1 MPSDRQL
8 SLWKFFVI
16 SGNPLILRAKF
27 EIKQF
32 FISEQNSTNMKK
44 LMIISAMAF
53 MLSSCAAYVASPLTG
68 FIYTDLKAPLMA
80 TSNPVATKVGTA
92 EATSILGIVA
102 TGDASIEAA
111 ARKAGITRIS
121 HVDYEANS
129 VLGVFAKFTV
139 YVYGE

>member
-1 MPSDRQL
+1 
-8 SLWKFFVI
+8 
-16 SGNPLILRAKF
+16 
-27 EIKQF
+27 
-32 FISEQNSTNMKK
+32 MKK

-111 ARKAGITRIS
+111 AKKAGITRIS
-121 HVDYEANS
+121 HVDYEASS
-129 VLGVFAKFTV
+129 VLGIFAKFTV